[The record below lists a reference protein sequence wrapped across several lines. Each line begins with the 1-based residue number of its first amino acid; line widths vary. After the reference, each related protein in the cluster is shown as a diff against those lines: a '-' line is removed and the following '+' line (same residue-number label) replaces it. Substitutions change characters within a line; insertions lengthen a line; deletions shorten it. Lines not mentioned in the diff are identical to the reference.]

1 MIFKD
6 RTQAAEMLGKKL
18 QRFKEKWGNSLIV
31 LAIPRGGVVTGQVIA
46 DALDVSLDLVVA
58 KKLGDPLNP
67 EFAIGAVLHDGSFVP
82 NEDVIGS
89 LDIPKPYIDENVS
102 RLKNEIDRRLL
113 KFRGNNRYDLSGKV
127 AIIVDDGVATGTT
140 MFAAIK
146 WLKTQ
151 GLRKLIVAI
160 PVGPRDTIDK
170 LRNIVD
176 EVVVLHSPSVFGAV
190 GAFYEDFSQ
199 VTDDEVVEIMRN
211 RRISL
216 V

>member
-1 MIFKD
+1 MIFRD
-6 RTQAAEMLGKKL
+6 RTQAAEMLGEKL

-31 LAIPRGGVVTGQVIA
+31 LAIPRGGAVTGQVIA
-46 DALDVSLDLVVA
+46 NALDVSFDLVVT

-67 EFAIGAVLHDGSFVP
+67 EFAIGAVLHDGSFVL

-89 LDIPKPYIDENVS
+89 LDMPKLYIDQNVT

-113 KFRGNNRYDLSGKV
+113 KFRGHNRYDLSGKV
-127 AIIVDDGVATGTT
+127 AILVDDGVATGAT

-160 PVGPRDTIDK
+160 PVGPRDTIEK
-170 LRNIVD
+170 LRDIVD
-176 EVVVLHSPSVFGAV
+176 EVVVLHSPSIFGAV

-199 VTDDEVVEIMRN
+199 VTDDEVMEIMRN

-216 V
+216 A